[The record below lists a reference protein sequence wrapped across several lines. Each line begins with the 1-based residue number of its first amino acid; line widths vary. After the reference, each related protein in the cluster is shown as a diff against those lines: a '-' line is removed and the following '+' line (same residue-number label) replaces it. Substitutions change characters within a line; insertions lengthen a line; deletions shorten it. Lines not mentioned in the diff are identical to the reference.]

1 MILTGALAAESTA
14 GGVHVQARPL
24 LADVYNRRQDRDAN
38 GNYKHMAGMTCCCV
52 RAVCLLVSC
61 VHAYSARVSRVTTPH
76 CDFSVFPFCL
86 NLNHES
92 EHEEPR
98 LDFDHGIMV
107 LVPRVEVPAR
117 PGGA

>member
-24 LADVYNRRQDRDAN
+24 LVDVYNRRQDRDAN

-61 VHAYSARVSRVTTPH
+61 VHA
-76 CDFSVFPFCL
+76 C
-86 NLNHES
+86 
-92 EHEEPR
+92 
-98 LDFDHGIMV
+98 
-107 LVPRVEVPAR
+107 LVPPRRTVTSAFSHS
-117 PGGA
+117 A